1 MQARG
6 RRAAGRR
13 LRRARRRRSGSQ
25 ALDWRGSGRD
35 RGRPGPCGVLT
46 EAFDWR
52 AIFIVQAPI
61 ALAAAPAL
69 MASHIATVRE
79 SLPRPPKDLLAGLAL
94 ALLSGALTALV
105 FLLVLLLISGWSVE
119 PLAAAAA
126 VSVLP
131 LAAIA
136 GSFLRGAASTRAVGG
151 CLLVAGGISCLAL
164 MQRRRRWDDRHS
176 CLGSRYGWRSRRCRR
191 RFRATVEMAARSRF
205 ATQGSRSP

>member
-1 MQARG
+1 MGAPRCWPPPST
-6 RRAAGRR
+6 RWTAAERVP
-13 LRRARRRRSGSQ
+13 Q
-25 ALDWRGSGRD
+25 ALDRGRQWRD
-35 RGRPGPCGVLT
+35 RGRPALGGVLT

-136 GSFLRGAASTRAVGG
+136 GSFVRGAAATRRMAAFSWRLHSSWR
-151 CLLVAGGISCLAL
+151 CCP
-164 MQRRRRWDDRHS
+164 RRPRGDDRS
-176 CLGSRYGWRSRRCRR
+176 QLL
-191 RFRATVEMAARSRF
+191 
-205 ATQGSRSP
+205 P